1 MAFFICV
8 PKAIRWSMPVR
19 LPSVEQISELGSGF
33 GLVLSADEVAAFQQ
47 AFKGP
52 LASYGRLEE
61 LVAPDLGPVAPR
73 SPGYRP
79 SAAENKYGAWYWKTE
94 ISTGAKGLLSG
105 KKIAIK
111 DNICVAGVPM
121 MNGSALLEGYVPEFD
136 ATVVTRILEAGGTIA
151 GKAACEDLCFS
162 GASHTCASG
171 VIRNPHN
178 PAHSAGGSSGGSAAL
193 VAAGE
198 VPMALG
204 GDQGGSIRTPSSWC
218 GVYGLK
224 PTWGLVPT
232 TGSMPIS
239 YSVDHCG
246 PIGASVEDVARLLTV
261 IAGHDGWDTRTISAR
276 TGDYMAALGQPP
288 AGLRVGV
295 LREGFGHSES
305 DPAVNEK
312 VRRAI
317 ASLARAGV
325 ESEEVSVPW
334 HLDGPHVWSGIILE
348 GAAEMMLKGYGVGN
362 NIHGYYP
369 LSMQDAF
376 ARGMGTRINDVSP
389 TVKLVLMLGE
399 YMHRN
404 YHGRYHSKA
413 QNLRVLLRRA
423 YEQALEKYDALL
435 MPTIPFTATAIP
447 PPDAPL
453 GTAIDTALNMQANTC
468 SFDVSGHPAFTVP
481 CGLVDG
487 LPVGLMMVGRHFDE
501 TTLIRLASAIEAA
514 GNWKKN

>member
-1 MAFFICV
+1 MV
-8 PKAIRWSMPVR
+8 VR
-19 LPSVEQISELGSGF
+19 LPTLEQIDDLGSDF
-33 GLVLSADEVAAFQQ
+33 GLVLTADEVVAFQQ

-61 LVAPDLGPVAPR
+61 LVPPALAPVAPR

-79 SAAENKYGAWYWKTE
+79 PPSENPYGAWYWKTN
-94 ISTGAKGLLSG
+94 IKTGSEGLLSG
-105 KKIAIK
+105 KKVAIK

-121 MNGSALLEGYVPEFD
+121 MNGSALLEGYVPEID
-136 ATVVTRILEAGGTIA
+136 ATVVTRILDAGGTIA

-239 YSVDHCG
+239 FSVDHCG
-246 PIGASVEDVARLLTV
+246 PMCASVEDVVRLLTV
-261 IAGHDGWDTRTISAR
+261 IAGHDGWDTRTIAAR
-276 TGDYMAALGQPP
+276 TGDYMGALAKPTK
-288 AGLRVGV
+288 GLRIGNETVKQAIGRLAKVGI
-295 LREGFGHSES
+295 ES
-305 DPAVNEK
+305 A
-312 VRRAI
+312 
-317 ASLARAGV
+317 
-325 ESEEVSVPW
+325 EVSVPW

-362 NIHGYYP
+362 NVQGYYP
-369 LSMQDAF
+369 LSMQEAL

-404 YHGRYHSKA
+404 YHGRFHSKA

-423 YEQALEKYDALL
+423 YDDALKEFDAL
-435 MPTIPFTATAIP
+435 VMPTIPFTATPIP

-453 GTAIDTALNMQANTC
+453 NTVIDAALNMQANTC

-481 CGLVDG
+481 CGRVNG
-487 LPVGLMMVGRHFDE
+487 LPVGLMLVGRHFE
-501 TTLIRLASAIEAA
+501 EVTLIRLAAAIEAA
-514 GNWKKN
+514 GDWRLN

>member
-1 MAFFICV
+1 MGEG
-8 PKAIRWSMPVR
+8 WSMAVR
-19 LPSVEQISELGSGF
+19 LPTLDQIDDLGSDF
-33 GLVLSADEVAAFQQ
+33 GLVLTADEISAFQQ

-52 LASYGRLEE
+52 LASYGRLDE
-61 LVAPDLGPVAPR
+61 LVPPALAPIAPR

-79 SAAENKYGAWYWKTE
+79 AASENPYGAWYWKTN
-94 ISTGAKGLLSG
+94 IKTGAEGLLSG
-105 KKIAIK
+105 KKVAIK

-121 MNGSALLEGYVPEFD
+121 MNGSALLEGYVPELD
-136 ATVVTRILEAGGTIA
+136 ATVVTRILDAGGTIA

-162 GASHTCASG
+162 GASHTCAGG

-178 PAHSAGGSSGGSAAL
+178 PAHSAGG
-193 VAAGE
+193 
-198 VPMALG
+198 
-204 GDQGGSIRTPSSWC
+204 
-218 GVYGLK
+218 YGLK

-246 PIGASVEDVARLLTV
+246 PMCASVEDVARLLTV
-261 IAGHDGWDTRTISAR
+261 IAGHDGWDTRTIAAR
-276 TGDYMAALGQPP
+276 TDDYMAALGNP
-288 AGLRVGV
+288 AKGLRIGV
-295 LREGFGHSES
+295 LREGFGHPES

-312 VRRAI
+312 VRQTISA
-317 ASLARAGV
+317 LGKAGI

-362 NIHGYYP
+362 NVQGYYP
-369 LSMQDAF
+369 LSMQEAL

-399 YMHRN
+399 YMHRH

-423 YEQALEKYDALL
+423 YDEALQKFDALA
-435 MPTIPFTATAIP
+435 MPTIPFTATPIP

-453 GTAIDTALNMQANTC
+453 NTVIDVALNMQANTC

-481 CGLVDG
+481 CGRVNG
-487 LPVGLMMVGRHFDE
+487 LPVGLMLVGRHFE
-501 TTLIRLASAIEAA
+501 EATLIRLARAIEA
-514 GNWKKN
+514 GGDWKLN

>member
-1 MAFFICV
+1 MV
-8 PKAIRWSMPVR
+8 VR
-19 LPSVEQISELGSGF
+19 LPTIEQIRDLGSGF
-33 GLVLSADEVAAFQQ
+33 GMELNGEELSALQQ

-52 LASYGRLEE
+52 LSSFGRLDQ
-61 LVAPDLGPVAPR
+61 LVSPSLAAVVPR

-79 SAAENKYGAWYWKTE
+79 SPSENAYGAWYWKTDICAGGE
-94 ISTGAKGLLSG
+94 GLLKG

-121 MNGSALLEGYVPEFD
+121 MNGSALLEGYVPEID
-136 ATVVTRILEAGGTIA
+136 ATVVSRILEAGGTIA

-162 GASHTCASG
+162 GASHTCATG

-246 PIGASVEDVARLLTV
+246 PMCASVDDVARILTV

-276 TGDYMAALGQPP
+276 TGDYIGALSKP
-288 AGLRVGV
+288 ARGLRIGV
-295 LREGFGHSES
+295 MREGYGHPES

-312 VRRAI
+312 VRAAI
-317 ASLARAGV
+317 AALGKAGV
-325 ESEEVSVPW
+325 EAEEVSVPW
-334 HLDGPHVWSGIILE
+334 HLDGSHVWSGIILE
-348 GAAEMMLKGYGVGN
+348 GAAEMM
-362 NIHGYYP
+362 
-369 LSMQDAF
+369 
-376 ARGMGTRINDVSP
+376 
-389 TVKLVLMLGE
+389 
-399 YMHRN
+399 
-404 YHGRYHSKA
+404 
-413 QNLRVLLRRA
+413 
-423 YEQALEKYDALL
+423 
-435 MPTIPFTATAIP
+435 
-447 PPDAPL
+447 
-453 GTAIDTALNMQANTC
+453 
-468 SFDVSGHPAFTVP
+468 
-481 CGLVDG
+481 
-487 LPVGLMMVGRHFDE
+487 
-501 TTLIRLASAIEAA
+501 
-514 GNWKKN
+514 

>member
-1 MAFFICV
+1 MV
-8 PKAIRWSMPVR
+8 VR
-19 LPSVEQISELGSGF
+19 LPTLEQIDRLGSDF
-33 GLVLSADEVAAFQQ
+33 GLVLSADEAAAFQE

-52 LASYGRLEE
+52 LASYGRLDE
-61 LVAPDLGPVAPR
+61 LVVPALAPVPPR

-79 SAAENKYGAWYWKTE
+79 TASENPYGAWDWKTN
-94 ISTGAKGLLSG
+94 IRSGAKGLLSG
-105 KKIAIK
+105 KSVAIT
-111 DNICVAGVPM
+111 DYICVAGVPM
-121 MNGSALLEGYVPEFD
+121 MNGSALLEGYVPELD
-136 ATVVTRILEAGGTIA
+136 ATVVTRILEAGGTVA

-178 PAHSAGGSSGGSAAL
+178 VSHSAGGSSGGSAAL

-198 VPMALG
+198 VPMALD

-218 GVYGLK
+218 GIYGLK

-239 YSVDHCG
+239 YSLDHCG
-246 PIGASVEDVARLLTV
+246 PMGATVEDVARLLTV
-261 IAGHDGWDTRTISAR
+261 IAGHDGWDTRTIAAR
-276 TGDYMAALGQPP
+276 TGDYMAALGKP
-288 AGLRVGV
+288 AKGLRVGV
-295 LREGFGHSES
+295 LREGFGHPES
-305 DPAVNEK
+305 DLAVNEK
-312 VRRAI
+312 VRPTI
-317 ASLARAGV
+317 ATLSKFGV
-325 ESEEVSVPW
+325 DVVEVSIPW

-362 NIHGYYP
+362 NIPTYYP
-369 LSMQDAF
+369 LSMQEAL

-413 QNLRVLLRRA
+413 QNLRVLLRQA
-423 YEQALEKYDALL
+423 YDEALEKFDVVA
-435 MPTIPFTATAIP
+435 MPTLPLPATPMP
-447 PPDAPL
+447 PADAPL

-468 SFDVSGHPAFTVP
+468 SFDVSG
-481 CGLVDG
+481 
-487 LPVGLMMVGRHFDE
+487 
-501 TTLIRLASAIEAA
+501 
-514 GNWKKN
+514 

>member
-1 MAFFICV
+1 MA
-8 PKAIRWSMPVR
+8 VR
-19 LPSVEQISELGSGF
+19 LPTLEQIGHLGSYF
-33 GLVLSADEVAAFQQ
+33 GLVLSADEIAAFQQ

-61 LVAPDLGPVAPR
+61 LVPPALAPVAPR

-79 SAAENKYGAWYWKTE
+79 SAAENPYGAWYWKTH
-94 ISTGAKGLLSG
+94 IHSGGDGLLSG

-121 MNGSALLEGYVPEFD
+121 MNGSALLEGYVPELD
-136 ATVVTRILEAGGTIA
+136 ATVVTRILDAGGTIA

-171 VIRNPHN
+171 VIRNPN
-178 PAHSAGGSSGGSAAL
+178 TPAHSAGGSSGGSAAL
-193 VAAGE
+193 VAAGD

-218 GVYGLK
+218 GIHGLK

-246 PIGASVEDVARLLTV
+246 PMGACVEDVARLLTV
-261 IAGHDGWDTRTISAR
+261 IAGHDGWDTRTIAAR
-276 TGDYMAALGQPP
+276 TGDYMAALGKP
-288 AGLRVGV
+288 AKGLRVGV
-295 LREGFGHSES
+295 LREGFDNPER
-305 DPAVNEK
+305 DPAVDAKGSGAIEALGK
-312 VRRAI
+312 VGI
-317 ASLARAGV
+317 
-325 ESEEVSVPW
+325 ESAEISVPW

-369 LSMQDAF
+369 LSMQEAF

-389 TVKLVLMLGE
+389 TVKLVL
-399 YMHRN
+399 
-404 YHGRYHSKA
+404 
-413 QNLRVLLRRA
+413 LRRGYDA
-423 YEQALEKYDALL
+423 ALEKFDALV
-435 MPTIPFTATAIP
+435 MPTIPFTATPIP

-453 GTAIDTALNMQANTC
+453 GCAIDTALNMQANTC

-481 CGLVDG
+481 CGRVNG
-487 LPVGLMMVGRHFDE
+487 LPVGLMLVGRHFEE
-501 TTLIRLASAIEAA
+501 TTLMRLASAIEA
-514 GNWKKN
+514 GGDWTLN

>member
-1 MAFFICV
+1 MA
-8 PKAIRWSMPVR
+8 VR
-19 LPSVEQISELGSGF
+19 LPTLEQIDNLAADF
-33 GLVLSADEVAAFQQ
+33 GLVLTPDEIEAFQQ

-52 LASYGRLEE
+52 LASYSKLDE
-61 LVAPDLGPVAPR
+61 LVPPALGPIPPR

-79 SAAENKYGAWYWKTE
+79 QPSENPYGAWYWKTDIKKAGSE
-94 ISTGAKGLLSG
+94 GLLSG
-105 KKIAIK
+105 KKVAIK
-111 DNICVAGVPM
+111 DNICVAGVPL
-121 MNGSALLEGYVPEFD
+121 MNGSALLEGYVPEID
-136 ATVVTRILEAGGTIA
+136 ATVVTRILDAGGTIA

-162 GASHTCASG
+162 GASHTCATG

-246 PIGASVEDVARLLTV
+246 PMCASVEDVARLLTV
-261 IAGHDGWDTRTISAR
+261 IAGHDGWDTRTIAAR
-276 TGDYMAALGQPP
+276 TGDYMGALKQP
-288 AGLRVGV
+288 ARGLRIGV
-295 LREGFGHSES
+295 LREGFGHAES

-312 VRRAI
+312 VQQTVA
-317 ASLARAGV
+317 ALNKAGV
-325 ESEEVSVPW
+325 ESSEISVPW
-334 HLDGPHVWSGIILE
+334 HLDGPHVWSGVILE

-362 NIHGYYP
+362 NVQGYYP
-369 LSMQDAF
+369 VSMQEAL

-389 TVKLVLMLGE
+389 TVKLVLLLGE
-399 YMHRN
+399 YMHRH

-413 QNLRVLLRRA
+413 QNLRVLLRQA
-423 YEQALEKYDALL
+423 YDDTLKKFDALV
-435 MPTIPFTATAIP
+435 MPTIPFTATPIP
-447 PPDAPL
+447 SADAPL
-453 GTAIDTALNMQANTC
+453 GTIIDVALNMQANTC

-481 CGLVDG
+481 CGKVNG
-487 LPVGLMMVGRHFDE
+487 LPVGLMLVGRHFDE
-501 TTLIRLASAIEAA
+501 PTLIRLALAIEA
-514 GNWKKN
+514 GGDWKLN